1 MTMNNFLPTRGKVRW
16 LLIVLL
22 VAVVL
27 VAIVSMTQDHGPTY
41 QGRTAIGWTEEP
53 ASEIP
58 ADVINAFGPDATPYL
73 ISSAYFRESIQT
85 LRGS

>member
-1 MTMNNFLPTRGKVRW
+1 MTMNNSLPARGKVRC

-27 VAIVSMTQDHGPTY
+27 VAIVSITQDHGPTY
-41 QGRTAIGWTEEP
+41 QGRTAIGWTEP
-53 ASEIP
+53 VSEIP

-73 ISSAYFRESIQT
+73 ILAAYFRKSIPT